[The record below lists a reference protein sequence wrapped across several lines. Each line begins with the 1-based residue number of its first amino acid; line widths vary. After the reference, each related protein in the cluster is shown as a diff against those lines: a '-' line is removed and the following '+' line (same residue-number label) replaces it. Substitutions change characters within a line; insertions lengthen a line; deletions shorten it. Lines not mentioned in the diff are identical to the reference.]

1 MLNPPETTDLD
12 GSFHK
17 IKRNCGGERLRYAPV
32 EGRFLQNPD

>member
-17 IKRNCGGERLRYAPV
+17 IKRNCGGERLA
-32 EGRFLQNPD
+32 